1 MGLETGTYVSDLN
14 PAWPLGTDLESQGDD
29 HIRLIKAV
37 LKATFPGQNA
47 PLTPSFVLPVGLGP
61 LPFAGANAPPLWLM
75 CFGQAISRTVYSALY
90 AAIGTAYGAGDGSTT
105 FNVPDLRGRVPFGVD
120 SMGGTAAGRL
130 TGSAAGG
137 INANARG
144 VSGGEQ
150 QHTVTWSEMPVHAH
164 SMQGHQHQG
173 PDHYHD
179 LGGHTHN
186 TPDHYHSA
194 QKADTG
200 QVGGSATRWISGG
213 SGGMVMCS
221 QATQG
226 FGGSTSSPT
235 GNTNTAWASSTMGT
249 MWTGG
254 PNIGS
259 TDNQG
264 SGWAHN
270 TVPPGVATNYII
282 FAGV

>member
-61 LPFAGANAPPLWLM
+61 LPFAGVNAPPLWLM
-75 CFGQAISRTVYSALY
+75 CFGQAISRAVYSALY

-105 FNVPDLRGRVPFGVD
+105 FNVPDMRGRVPFGVD

-130 TGSAAGG
+130 TGSATGG
-137 INANARG
+137 INASARG
-144 VSGGEQ
+144 AAGGEQ
-150 QHTVTWSEMPVHAH
+150 QHQVTWGEMPVHNH
-164 SMQGHQHQG
+164 GLGGHQHQA

-179 LGGHTHN
+179 LGGHVHGVDYNQSFGGTG
-186 TPDHYHSA
+186 
-194 QKADTG
+194 TG
-200 QVGGSATRWISGG
+200 QTGGSALRWVGAGPGGGAVCYPSQQGGGWGNSGG
-213 SGGMVMCS
+213 PSGS
-221 QATQG
+221 N
-226 FGGSTSSPT
+226 TS
-235 GNTNTAWASSTMGT
+235 WASATMGT

-254 PNIGS
+254 PTTGS
-259 TDNQG
+259 DNAG
-264 SGWAHN
+264 SGNAHN

-282 FAGV
+282 FAGA